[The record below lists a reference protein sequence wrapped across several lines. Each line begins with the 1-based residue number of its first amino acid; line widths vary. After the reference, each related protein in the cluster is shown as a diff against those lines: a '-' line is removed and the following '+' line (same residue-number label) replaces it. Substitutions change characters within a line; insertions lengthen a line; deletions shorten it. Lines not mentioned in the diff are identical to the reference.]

1 MFHTHHRIAASAA
14 AVALAALGLTAC
26 GSKDAALQPAG
37 ATATAHAS
45 DGSKS
50 ASASDHGKSSG
61 MTSASK
67 SGGQRRAPGQ
77 VNKLDWANSKHFV
90 QIHSA
95 EVTGGQTYLMVR
107 PALKKPL
114 TGPTEGWKIVPTKG
128 AFNGV
133 SLAKNARVLAS
144 SPLTDQPAPQQ
155 ISQAEFAKQ
164 VNKLDKEKT
173 LVGFDL
179 TFNGDGDVSRVQSLY
194 TP

>member
-1 MFHTHHRIAASAA
+1 MFHSHHRIAASAA
-14 AVALAALGLTAC
+14 AVALAALSLTAC
-26 GSKDAALQPAG
+26 GTKDDAVKPAG
-37 ATATAHAS
+37 AAATAHAGE
-45 DGSKS
+45 DSKS
-50 ASASDHGKSSG
+50 ASGSDNSKASGT
-61 MTSASK
+61 TSASK
-67 SGGQRRAPGQ
+67 SGEQRRAPGQ
-77 VNKLDWANSKHFV
+77 VNKRDWANSKHFV
-90 QIHSA
+90 QIQSA
-95 EVTGGQTYLMVR
+95 EVIGGQTYLMVR

-114 TGPTEGWKIVPTKG
+114 TGPTEGWQVVTTKG

-144 SPLTDQPAPQQ
+144 TPLTEQPAPKE

-179 TFNGDGDVSRVQSLY
+179 TFNGDGDVTRVQSLY